1 MALFQSHLSD
11 GGLRVGEDHEI
22 HVLALVRDLQGRV
35 FVEIRRF
42 HPKTRRGDSQLGV
55 LRRNL
60 LPLNREIMQAI
71 TIPLNH
77 TDEKPNLYYRPRNRE
92 VANNEPDD
100 GNSLSLKRAARFA
113 NFR

>member
-42 HPKTRRGDSQLGV
+42 HPETGRGDSQLGV

-60 LPLNREIMQAI
+60 LLLDREIMQA
-71 TIPLNH
+71 TTLSLDHP
-77 TDEKPNLYYRPRNRE
+77 DEKPNL
-92 VANNEPDD
+92 
-100 GNSLSLKRAARFA
+100 
-113 NFR
+113 